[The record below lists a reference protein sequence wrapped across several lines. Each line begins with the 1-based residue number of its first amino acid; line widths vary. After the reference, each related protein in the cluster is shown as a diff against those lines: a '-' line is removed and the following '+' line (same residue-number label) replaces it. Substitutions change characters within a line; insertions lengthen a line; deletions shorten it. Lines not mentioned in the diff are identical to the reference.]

1 MKLLNLAPMLFV
13 LGGLGGCPLENVI
26 RAANPDDPVAKMQ
39 DAAYITVIPS
49 APAEDPAS
57 AAEPEPVAEPPCE
70 PIRWRYVI
78 YDCNWNPI
86 GSYE

>member
-39 DAAYITVIPS
+39 DAAYITYQ
-49 APAEDPAS
+49 PATQEPPA
-57 AAEPEPVAEPPCE
+57 AVEPEPYTEPPCE
-70 PIRWRYVI
+70 DIRWRYII
-78 YDCNWNPI
+78 YDCHWNPK
-86 GSYE
+86 GTYDE